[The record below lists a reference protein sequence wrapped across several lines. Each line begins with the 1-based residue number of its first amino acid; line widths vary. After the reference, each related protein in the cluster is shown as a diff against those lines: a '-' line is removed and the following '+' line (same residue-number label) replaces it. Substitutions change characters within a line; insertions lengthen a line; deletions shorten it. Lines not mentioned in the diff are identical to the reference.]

1 LSFYFKNCKSFLT
14 KQIFTKDKKMDVI
27 TDQRE
32 IEKIYNSTLSDQ
44 AMSEIEKS
52 WNELDQINRD
62 IQLIID
68 NTNIM

>member
-1 LSFYFKNCKSFLT
+1 
-14 KQIFTKDKKMDVI
+14 MDVI